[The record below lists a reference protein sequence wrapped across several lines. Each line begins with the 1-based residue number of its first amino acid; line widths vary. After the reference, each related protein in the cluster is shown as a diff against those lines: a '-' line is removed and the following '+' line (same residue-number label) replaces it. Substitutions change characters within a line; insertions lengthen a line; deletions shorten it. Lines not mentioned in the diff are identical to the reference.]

1 MSSDVQ
7 GYQFWIYCSGMHG
20 SQKLALKASFF
31 LVLVVLKV
39 SCHFQIY
46 LSDTRIRVNS
56 LMLHLV
62 KSEFS
67 RLECCLQL
75 MYFLFLHQE
84 SMARLRLIFIITC
97 YGFIFLYFKSCFE
110 DYTSSLVGFLTCITT
125 TIQGKNPIF
134 GDKGFCVWQTAILE
148 KYNNKKQKQLFQ

>member
-31 LVLVVLKV
+31 LVLVVLKGSFVIKV
-39 SCHFQIY
+39 SCHFQIH

-56 LMLHLV
+56 LMLYLV

-67 RLECCLQL
+67 RLEFCLQL
-75 MYFLFLHQE
+75 MYFLFLH
-84 SMARLRLIFIITC
+84 
-97 YGFIFLYFKSCFE
+97 
-110 DYTSSLVGFLTCITT
+110 
-125 TIQGKNPIF
+125 
-134 GDKGFCVWQTAILE
+134 
-148 KYNNKKQKQLFQ
+148 